1 MILNSKSEY
10 NRCKIPRLVI
20 EEVDEEQQEK
30 DEARELQSTLELLKK
45 YEEEWGSQMTTIR
58 EQEI

>member
-20 EEVDEEQQEK
+20 EEFDEEQQEK